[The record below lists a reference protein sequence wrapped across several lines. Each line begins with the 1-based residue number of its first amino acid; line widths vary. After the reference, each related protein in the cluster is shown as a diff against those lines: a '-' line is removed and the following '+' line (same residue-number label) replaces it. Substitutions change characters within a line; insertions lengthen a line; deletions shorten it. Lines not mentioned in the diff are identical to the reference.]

1 MSTPAT
7 GRDPDPMDDDT
18 REFVT
23 LVVTFLGG
31 EEFET

>member
-7 GRDPDPMDDDT
+7 GADPDPLDDDT